1 MFRKMLE
8 DDRRR
13 AGWSVGQTAWRLGR
27 SVREYREIEAGER
40 RRRGRRG
47 TGSASCSAGL
57 RRSQPTRWV
66 LLTKPTPRRT
76 VIQQARTL
84 FETNFER
91 VANEPEAGRLEAAS
105 LLRAAEAL
113 RPLMDRDAAAF
124 EQGAVGDPVD
134 HPVGHVYML
143 LAGLAI
149 ENLVK
154 ARVVSINGGSG
165 SKPGRLSAEV
175 KTHDL
180 LQLFDMAGL
189 ALSDD
194 EAYSPERLEAF
205 VEWAGRYPL
214 GAKSHDHL
222 PRQAPGG
229 GGAPLDVRFSTD
241 MDAIEA
247 LLARLGT
254 TS

>member
-1 MFRKMLE
+1 V
-8 DDRRR
+8 D
-13 AGWSVGQTAWRLGR
+13 
-27 SVREYREIEAGER
+27 
-40 RRRGRRG
+40 
-47 TGSASCSAGL
+47 
-57 RRSQPTRWV
+57 
-66 LLTKPTPRRT
+66 LLTEPTPRRT
-76 VIQQARTL
+76 VIQRARTL

-91 VANEPEAGRLEAAS
+91 VADEPEAWRLEAAS

-113 RPLMDRDAAAF
+113 RLLMDRDAAAY

-143 LAGLAI
+143 IAGLAI

-194 EAYSPERLEAF
+194 EAYSPSDLRLSSSGLVATLWERS
-205 VEWAGRYPL
+205 R
-214 GAKSHDHL
+214 
-222 PRQAPGG
+222 
-229 GGAPLDVRFSTD
+229 
-241 MDAIEA
+241 M
-247 LLARLGT
+247 T
-254 TS
+254 TSLDRLQAEEARHWMCGSRRTWMRSRH